1 VTEPNYADTP
11 LQVRS
16 SRLWALF
23 HFSLTRIIF
32 PTRMIADHVG
42 ISTKE
47 VGFWLTPWVRTD
59 DHLPL
64 SHIAEVLHTRGLFWD
79 AISVESSGGANPL
92 AIAGVSKFDS
102 GSFVEHV
109 RERINE
115 VAVAPP
121 RQNPPAPR

>member
-1 VTEPNYADTP
+1 VSQQSSVNDT

-23 HFSLTRIIF
+23 HFSLTRFIF

-42 ISTKE
+42 ISTKDIK
-47 VGFWLTPWVRTD
+47 FWLTPWVRTD

-64 SHIAEVLHTRGLFWD
+64 SHIAEVLHARGLFWD

-92 AIAGVSKFDS
+92 TIAGVSKFGA
-102 GSFVEHV
+102 GSFVDHV
-109 RERINE
+109 RERINAS
-115 VAVAPP
+115 VTQPAPP
-121 RQNPPAPR
+121 PRR

>member
-1 VTEPNYADTP
+1 MSQTNYANDP

-16 SRLWALF
+16 SRLWALLRF
-23 HFSLTRIIF
+23 NLTRVMF

-92 AIAGVSKFDS
+92 AIAGVSKFSS
-102 GSFVEHV
+102 GYFVEHV
-109 RERINE
+109 RERIN
-115 VAVAPP
+115 AVSMGTPMPQPP
-121 RQNPPAPR
+121 RR

>member
-1 VTEPNYADTP
+1 MTQPNYADTP

>member
-1 VTEPNYADTP
+1 MSQANSANET

-16 SRLWALF
+16 SRLWALLR
-23 HFSLTRIIF
+23 FSLTRVIF

-64 SHIAEVLHTRGLFWD
+64 SHIAEVLHSRGLFWD

-92 AIAGVSKFDS
+92 QIAGVSKLRS
-102 GSFVEHV
+102 GYFVEHV
-109 RERINE
+109 RERIN
-115 VAVAPP
+115 AAAGGPP
-121 RQNPPAPR
+121 R

>member
-1 VTEPNYADTP
+1 MTQANAADEY

-23 HFSLTRIIF
+23 HVSLTRIIF

-47 VGFWLTPWVRTD
+47 VRFWLFPWARTD

-64 SHIAEVLHTRGLFWD
+64 SHIAEVLHRRGLAWD

-92 AIAGVSKFDS
+92 TIAGVSKFS
-102 GSFVEHV
+102 AGYFVEHV
-109 RERINE
+109 RERINQ
-115 VAVAPP
+115 ASAA
-121 RQNPPAPR
+121 PAPQPARR